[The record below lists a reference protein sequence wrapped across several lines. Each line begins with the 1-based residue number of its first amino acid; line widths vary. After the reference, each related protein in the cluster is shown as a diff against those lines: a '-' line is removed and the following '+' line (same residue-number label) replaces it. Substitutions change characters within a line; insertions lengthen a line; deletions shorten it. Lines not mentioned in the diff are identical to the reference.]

1 MERVEG
7 SDLRLPAG
15 DTPDWTG
22 PALSLR
28 WSEGAA
34 GRDPLWGAAARP

>member
-1 MERVEG
+1 MEG